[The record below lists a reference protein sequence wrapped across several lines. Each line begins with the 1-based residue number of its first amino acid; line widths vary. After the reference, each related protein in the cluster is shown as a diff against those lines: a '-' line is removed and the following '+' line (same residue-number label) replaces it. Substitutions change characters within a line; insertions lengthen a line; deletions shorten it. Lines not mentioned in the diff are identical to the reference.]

1 MGNRVAVFID
11 HSNVH
16 HLLNNM
22 RKADPLWARWYNPLS
37 LAEKLAGNRFI
48 VCVYFYCA
56 PPPSHL
62 LNEGVK
68 EKRQYWMQMGYYQEI
83 DKHDKVTVKY
93 ARLEGKKGNLREK
106 NLDTQL
112 TADIII
118 LAAQNHFD
126 TAILV
131 ANDQD
136 YVAAV
141 KGVNQL
147 GKRIELAYFE
157 KSLSM
162 HLKSVCNVSR
172 KLRRSYFIDLSF

>member
-1 MGNRVAVFID
+1 
-11 HSNVH
+11 
-16 HLLNNM
+16 
-22 RKADPLWARWYNPLS
+22 
-37 LAEKLAGNRFI
+37 
-48 VCVYFYCA
+48 
-56 PPPSHL
+56 
-62 LNEGVK
+62 
-68 EKRQYWMQMGYYQEI
+68 MGYYQEI

-147 GKRIELAYFE
+147 GKRIELAYFD
-157 KSLSM
+157 KSIDAPKKRLQRI
-162 HLKSVCNVSR
+162 KKITK
-172 KLRRSYFIDLSF
+172 KLFY